1 MKHLA
6 FVLAAVILLCG
17 ATSAQQIKT
26 KKPALLSFN
35 ISFSD
40 YNTPA
45 LIRDSSFSKAL
56 NGTDWLNPGKKS
68 FGIGMSWWKQLNP
81 KIDFSVSLNGTFS
94 NFPALF
100 VKGDSI
106 GQAGFTPQLDALIH
120 LNALKQT
127 ATVNPFLTVGAGAGM
142 FQGEFAAY
150 APVGAGLKIRFN
162 EGAFLIAQTQYRLA
176 LTDAITNDYLF
187 YSIGFAQ
194 TMGKRKKEN
203 NDTPPQQEEL
213 VIPPDSDGD
222 GVENTKDEC
231 PDVKGTLKGCPD
243 SDGDGV
249 ADKDDQCPNDK
260 GTLNGCPDADNDG
273 VADKD
278 DQCPNEKGNVNGC
291 PDNDGDGVLDKNDKC
306 PTVAGAFA
314 NGCPDTDGDGVDD
327 ATDKCPNEKGI
338 AANNGCPEI
347 KQEVIE
353 KVNYAAKN
361 IYFKFASDEILK
373 QSFAPLDEIA
383 EILKKNPALKLTVAA
398 HADNRGTPERNM
410 MWSER
415 RAQAV
420 ANYFISKG
428 IDAGR
433 ITAKGYGDTQP
444 VADNKTENGR
454 TKNRRVEM
462 KVEY

>member
-17 ATSAQQIKT
+17 ASSAQQIKT
-26 KKPALLSFN
+26 QKPALLSFN

-68 FGIGMSWWKQLNP
+68 FGIGVSLWKQLTP
-81 KIDFSVSLNGTFS
+81 KIDFSASLNGTFS
-94 NFPALF
+94 NFPMLF
-100 VKGDSI
+100 VNGDSI

-120 LNALKQT
+120 LNALKTT
-127 ATVNPFLTVGAGAGM
+127 ATVNPFITVGAGAGM
-142 FQGEFAAY
+142 FQGDFAAY
-150 APVGAGLKIRFN
+150 APVGVGLKFRFN

-176 LTDAITNDYLF
+176 LTDAITNNYLF

-194 TMGKRKKEN
+194 TIRKHKRQVD
-203 NDTPPQQEEL
+203 DTPPEQEEIVML
-213 VIPPDSDGD
+213 PDSDGD
-222 GVENTKDEC
+222 GVENTKDAC
-231 PDVKGTLKGCPD
+231 PTVKGTVNGCPD
-243 SDGDGV
+243 ADGDGV
-249 ADKDDQCPNDK
+249 ADKDDQCPTEK
-260 GTLNGCPDADNDG
+260 GTLKGCPDADGDE

-278 DQCPNEKGNVNGC
+278 DQCPTEKGTVNGC
-291 PDNDGDGVLDKNDKC
+291 PDSDGDGVLDKNDKC
-306 PTVAGAFA
+306 PTIAGAFA
-314 NGCPDTDGDGVDD
+314 NGCPDSDDDGVND
-327 ATDKCPNEKGI
+327 ANDKCPYEKGI
-338 AANNGCPEI
+338 TANDGCPEI

-383 EILKKNPALKLTVAA
+383 EILKKNPALKLNIGA
-398 HADNRGTPERNM
+398 HADNRGLSERNL

-444 VADNKTENGR
+444 VADNKTESGR
-454 TKNRRVEM
+454 SKNRRVEM